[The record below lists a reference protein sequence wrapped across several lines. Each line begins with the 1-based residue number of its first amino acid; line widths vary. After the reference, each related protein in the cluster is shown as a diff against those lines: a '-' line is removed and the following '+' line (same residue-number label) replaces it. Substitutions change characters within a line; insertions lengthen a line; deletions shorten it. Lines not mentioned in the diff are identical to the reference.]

1 MGTASSVDT
10 GIEIRGSAIDKHG
23 VYALRAFRAGDVVL
37 RWDTSHRLS
46 REQSATYRQDPDTH
60 LHPFNANE
68 FFVVKS
74 PECFVNHSCDNNT
87 VALNFMDVAVR
98 NIQPGD
104 EITSNY
110 ETDGAGLSFAC
121 QCGALNCR
129 GVVGK
134 STADRSPPHA

>member
-1 MGTASSVDT
+1 MDT
-10 GIEIRGSAIDKHG
+10 GIEIRGSEIHRHG
-23 VYALRAFRAGDVVL
+23 VYALCAFRAGDIVL
-37 RWDTSHRLS
+37 RWDTSHRVS
-46 REQSATYRQDPDTH
+46 CEQSATYEQDPHTH

-87 VALNFMDVAVR
+87 VARNFMDVAVR
-98 NIQPGD
+98 GIQPGE

-121 QCGALNCR
+121 ECGALNCR
-129 GVVGK
+129 GVIGK
-134 STADRSPPHA
+134 ATADSSSPHA